1 MKLFFLLI
9 LQIINAKLDLSRIMR
24 ELNRSVYAYD
34 GVNATDPARYLR
46 DYLWVKSSTVLIL
59 DGVVVVDKHF
69 IHYAATQEK
78 IDKHLAFVT
87 SVASRLPNAV
97 YQFSDDSTGVCH
109 AGDPCLVI
117 AKSHAARD
125 GVMIPNPYFANVD
138 DWRDFRAVLQ
148 LSLIHI

>member
-1 MKLFFLLI
+1 MQFFLLLI
-9 LQIINAKLDLSRIMR
+9 LLQIINAKLDRSKIMR

-34 GVNATDPARYLR
+34 GVNASDPERYLR

-87 SVASRLPNAV
+87 SVAA
-97 YQFSDDSTGVCH
+97 GV
-109 AGDPCLVI
+109 A
-117 AKSHAARD
+117 
-125 GVMIPNPYFANVD
+125 PYRF
-138 DWRDFRAVLQ
+138 
-148 LSLIHI
+148 